1 MRLRRVAC
9 APGAAR
15 GFHRVVA
22 VVLLG
27 LAVSA
32 CGAAI
37 DPTVSVALSDR
48 PTPRGATVAFESIDG
63 PPPAV
68 FARLVS
74 MLNEEAM
81 AQRLAVASRNGS
93 ATYRV
98 RGYVSAVVSR
108 GQTSF
113 VWVWDIYDGDK
124 QRALRVTGEELAG
137 SGHRRNAWAAA
148 DDRVIRR
155 IVHNGIE
162 RIAGFLNEP
171 PRSTAVAAAPSFLAA
186 SGLRAFALQGGAAT
200 PAASLAA
207 RSP

>member
-1 MRLRRVAC
+1 M
-9 APGAAR
+9 
-15 GFHRVVA
+15 

-27 LAVSA
+27 VAVSA

-37 DPTVSVALSDR
+37 DPTVRVALNGQ
-48 PTPRGATVAFESIDG
+48 PALNGATVAFESIDG

-74 MLNEEAM
+74 MLNEEAR
-81 AQRLAVASRNGS
+81 AQRVAVASRSGS

-98 RGYVSAVVSR
+98 RGYVSAVVDR
-108 GQTSF
+108 GKTSF

-124 QRALRVTGEELAG
+124 QRALRIGGEELAA

-148 DDRVIRR
+148 DDQVIRR
-155 IVHNGIE
+155 IVHNGVE

-171 PRSTAVAAAPSFLAA
+171 PRATAVAAAPDFLSA
-186 SGLRAFALQGGAAT
+186 SGLRAFALQGAAT
-200 PAASLAA
+200 APSASLA